1 MDVIGFIFAVTI
13 IVSFAFVASK
23 NRKKN
28 LSILIKSLLR
38 LYRDDYINDKNT
50 NDEFQLKLV
59 KTKSSVNILVFFQQ
73 Y

>member
-13 IVSFAFVASK
+13 IVLFAFVAS
-23 NRKKN
+23 KN